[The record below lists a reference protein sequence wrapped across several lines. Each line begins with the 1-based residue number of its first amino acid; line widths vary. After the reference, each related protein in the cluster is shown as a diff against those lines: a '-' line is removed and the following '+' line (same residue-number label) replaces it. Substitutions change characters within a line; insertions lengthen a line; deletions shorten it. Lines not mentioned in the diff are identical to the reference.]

1 MERIYLTVL
10 LLATLSVLVVI
21 TFFTVRE
28 MKKMAA
34 REGFSLLQMFGR
46 ETINLIVPMCLI
58 VLSNGG
64 VLVCGYLLI
73 YYPAVWEYYA
83 LVFVLLID

>member
-34 REGFSLLQMFGR
+34 REGFSLL
-46 ETINLIVPMCLI
+46 
-58 VLSNGG
+58 
-64 VLVCGYLLI
+64 
-73 YYPAVWEYYA
+73 
-83 LVFVLLID
+83 